1 MNRLSSTQL
10 MSFEPICLAKS
21 LRRRLRNYAKEEVAA
36 TIN

>member
-21 LRRRLRNYAKEEVAA
+21 LGRRRRNYPKEEVAA
-36 TIN
+36 NIN